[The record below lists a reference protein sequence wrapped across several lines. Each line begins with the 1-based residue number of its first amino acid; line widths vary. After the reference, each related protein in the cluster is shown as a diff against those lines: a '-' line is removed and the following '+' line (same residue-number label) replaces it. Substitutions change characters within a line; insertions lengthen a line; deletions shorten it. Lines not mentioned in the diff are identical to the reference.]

1 MNSKQTIDS
10 KRWTLLALS
19 AVVLV
24 VLVIIL
30 FRGGSRELIRPTGDT
45 SSAETSESAEPAREP
60 KDVVL
65 LFPSEGDSLLH
76 RERRRIPGG
85 SSVAEEARQV
95 VEELIK
101 GSAEGFLSPLP
112 PETRLRQ
119 LFVTKDGIAY
129 VDFSKDIVEKH
140 PSGSSAEL
148 TTVYSIVNTLTHNF
162 RPIRKVF
169 ILVEGSERETLGGH
183 INLSQAFVP
192 LDSLIAQ

>member
-1 MNSKQTIDS
+1 MIPKRAATSG
-10 KRWTLLALS
+10 RWTLLALS
-19 AVVLV
+19 GIVLL
-24 VLVIIL
+24 VLVIIF
-30 FRGGSRELIRPTGDT
+30 FRGGSRELIRPAGDIRPD
-45 SSAETSESAEPAREP
+45 ETSESAEPAREA
-60 KDVVL
+60 KEVVL
-65 LFPSEGDSLLH
+65 FFPSDGDSLLH
-76 RERRRIPGG
+76 PERRRIPGG

-101 GSAEGFLSPLP
+101 GSAQGYLSPLP

-148 TTVYSIVNTLTHNF
+148 TTVYSVVNTLTHNF

-169 ILVEGSERETLGGH
+169 ILVEGGERETLGGH
-183 INLSQAFVP
+183 INLSQAFVS